1 MIPYLKLFPCFIF
14 LCLFL
19 TINSQYSL
27 IVAKEVKSYC
37 EKTAYSTYTI
47 EIDIDIQNNPL
58 DKYIYFYFTATSSI
72 KDLLFKCII
81 DPKKLKLFCK
91 TNLQQQ
97 RVNLKEGDYLTL
109 PYPFPEVE
117 GIVWDYSTF
126 VFTVYRRTIIITEE
140 CLESNL
146 RLVSRLNLPDWDLII
161 KINKIYEGECLLSDT
176 KDNFYSYKMNFEIIG
191 GNLYNSLEE
200 TRKDKIGTEI
210 LLMQNISMPFLIGPM
225 QSLINLNIRFSS
237 HDYYKNAFCHPIN
250 DPIIN
255 STNYL
260 KEGGIDFQCDVPIS
274 EQYIFNGPLRRR
286 SFSDNIYAEVSSGTE
301 EDVIDYISLF
311 FTTEKEPNFNL
322 YDEIENKEEDKSGV
336 KDDDEDEDN
345 FEEEEEE
352 SDEQVDVKSKFE
364 ENEDDE
370 KEKEKTENKKVENV
384 LNKETPNKS
393 NQKLNEQIPSSSS
406 SASKSSTTTVQP
418 PSASSPKSSTTTVQ
432 PSSPSPSKSST
443 STVQPSSPSPSK
455 SSTSKVQ
462 PPSSSPSKSSTTM
475 VQPPSSSSKSSTTS
489 TQPPS
494 QSTTQ
499 SSSSSKKS
507 TASSA
512 QIPSAKNLR
521 SLQNNEGEKK
531 KKKHHFLLLDNGK
544 TNFIC
549 PDMPV
554 FEIVNTQ
561 RGIIYEPLDDKN
573 DKYNIILTG
582 YLKNG
587 YKVYERKIMSL
598 EYTLDEIKFNLS
610 VTNNLVE
617 EISEK
622 KKNISCSLSAG
633 TFFLE
638 KEETTIRC
646 IGDKLE
652 QKKLDN
658 TDITLNWASKE
669 NKYLKTI
676 VIKWPK
682 DLTVHSKKLYSYGI
696 NALSINK
703 LDYDCYDDKYY
714 FYINIMDMR
723 SEPEISFELEM
734 LNPPSMKAFC
744 KLYTSNLL
752 KCYLDLRLKK
762 ITKGTSIR
770 IPLPGQYN
778 ISTVE
783 GNYIDFTI
791 LPFTDGNQTDYA
803 DEGIIADETCGNNVI
818 VGAIQDIGYGYK
830 AAITIIVV
838 FFVIFFIV
846 VLGIGYCVIYE
857 ITHRNRKGKYFQH
870 TEEKKQNEST
880 TNQSMSPIA
889 NQSNIIAK

>member
-27 IVAKEVKSYC
+27 IEAKEVKSYC
-37 EKTAYSTYTI
+37 DKTAYSSYTV
-47 EIDIDIQNNPL
+47 EIDIDIKNNPL
-58 DKYIYFYFTATSSI
+58 NKYIYFYFTATSSI
-72 KDLLFKCII
+72 KDILFKCII
-81 DPKKLKLFCK
+81 DPKKLKIFCK

-97 RVNLKEGDYLTL
+97 RVNFQEGDQITL

-117 GIVWDYSTF
+117 GIIWDYSTF
-126 VFTVYRRTIIITEE
+126 VFTVYRRTIGITEE
-140 CLESNL
+140 CLDSSL
-146 RLVSRLNLPDWDLII
+146 RLVSRLNLADWDLII

-191 GNLYNSLEE
+191 GNLYNSLED
-200 TRKDKIGTEI
+200 TSKDKVGTEI
-210 LLMQNISMPFLIGPM
+210 LLMQNITMPFLIGPI
-225 QSLINLNIRFSS
+225 QSLINLNIQFS
-237 HDYYKNAFCHPIN
+237 HDYYKNAFCHPMN
-250 DPIIN
+250 NLIIN

-274 EQYIFNGPLRRR
+274 EQYIFNGPLRIR
-286 SFSDNIYAEVSSGTE
+286 SFSDNVYAEVSSGTE
-301 EDVIDYISLF
+301 EDVVDYISLF
-311 FTTEKEPNFNL
+311 FTTEKEPSFNPD
-322 YDEIENKEEDKSGV
+322 DEWENKDKEKSGINDE
-336 KDDDEDEDN
+336 DDDEVN

-352 SDEQVDVKSKFE
+352 SAEQIDPKSKFE
-364 ENEDDE
+364 ENEEDE
-370 KEKEKTENKKVENV
+370 KEEEKNENKKVENV
-384 LNKETPNKS
+384 LNKETPDKS
-393 NQKLNEQIPSSSS
+393 NQKLNEQISSSSS
-406 SASKSSTTTVQP
+406 SASKSSTTTVQLP
-418 PSASSPKSSTTTVQ
+418 
-432 PSSPSPSKSST
+432 SPSPSPSSKSST
-443 STVQPSSPSPSK
+443 STVQPPSPSSK
-455 SSTSKVQ
+455 SSTSTVQ
-462 PPSSSPSKSSTTM
+462 PPSPSP
-475 VQPPSSSSKSSTTS
+475 SSKSSTSTVQPPLPSSSKSLSTS
-489 TQPPS
+489 TQPPL

-499 SSSSSKKS
+499 SLSSSQKS
-507 TASSA
+507 TTSSA

-531 KKKHHFLLLDNGK
+531 KKKHHYLLLDNGK

-554 FEIVNTQ
+554 FEIVNIQ
-561 RGIIYEPLDDKN
+561 RGIIYEPVNDKN

-587 YKVYERKIMSL
+587 YKVFERKIMSL

-622 KKNISCSLSAG
+622 KKNIPCSLSAG

-658 TDITLNWASKE
+658 TDITVNWASKE

-682 DLTVHSKKLYSYGI
+682 DLNVHSKKLYSYSI

-783 GNYIDFTI
+783 GNYINLTI

-838 FFVIFFIV
+838 FFVIFFIII
-846 VLGIGYCVIYE
+846 LGIGYCVIFE
-857 ITHRNRKGKYFQH
+857 ITPR
-870 TEEKKQNEST
+870 
-880 TNQSMSPIA
+880 
-889 NQSNIIAK
+889 IISFIF